1 VHLSALA
8 KKVHLS
14 EFRNHPTAHAT
25 FRTPKA
31 VENRLRRALDIVRKV
46 QGYPAV

>member
-31 VENRLRRALDIVRKV
+31 AENLLRRALDIVR
-46 QGYPAV
+46 